1 MVGTP
6 RAVEARCPEE
16 ALRRREARAAV
27 AKGSVV
33 AMDLGINLGY
43 WGTTGTDD
51 LAAMK
56 ELTSAADGA
65 GYRVAWLA
73 EAYGSDVPSL
83 AAYLSAFT
91 THLEWGS
98 AVFQI
103 PARTPAMAA
112 MTAATLDRI
121 TGGRFRL
128 GLGVSGPQVSEGW
141 HGVRFDS
148 PLGRTREYVDIIRL
162 AFDRKNVEY
171 PGRHFELPLP
181 DGPGKALRLLLL
193 PERPQVPIYLASI
206 GPKNMELT
214 GEIADGWLGIF
225 VSPEHLPEQLEQLR
239 TGRTRAGHA
248 HGSLDGFDVAAQVG
262 LSLADDLDTGADRLR
277 ANAALYVGGMGSRK
291 KNFYNALARRMG
303 FGEAAQQV
311 QDLFL
316 DRKHRDAAMAVPR
329 DFIDRT
335 ALIGPREHIAERL
348 HAYAAAGVTTLSVSP
363 AGDTLE
369 ERISAVRTLADIMDA
384 EGLR

>member
-1 MVGTP
+1 
-6 RAVEARCPEE
+6 
-16 ALRRREARAAV
+16 
-27 AKGSVV
+27 
-33 AMDLGINLGY
+33 MDLGINLGY

-56 ELTSAADGA
+56 ELTKAADST
-65 GYRVAWLA
+65 GYRIAWLA

-91 THLEWGS
+91 TNLEWGA

-103 PARTPAMAA
+103 PARAPAMAA
-112 MTAATLDRI
+112 MTTATLDRI

-141 HGVRFDS
+141 YGVRFDK
-148 PLGRTREYVDIIRL
+148 PLARTREYVDIIRL
-162 AFDRKNVEY
+162 ALGRKNVEY
-171 PGRHFELPLP
+171 HGEHFELPLP
-181 DGPGKALRLLLL
+181 DGPGKALRLLLH
-193 PERPQVPIYLASI
+193 PERSQVPIYLAAI

-225 VSPEHLPEQLEQLR
+225 VSPEHVPEQLEQLR
-239 TGRTRAGHA
+239 AGRRKAGHA
-248 HGSLDGFDVAAQVG
+248 DGSLDGFDVAAQVG
-262 LSLADDLDTGADRLR
+262 LSIADDLDTAADRLR

-303 FGEAAQQV
+303 FEEAAQEV
-311 QDLFL
+311 QDLYL
-316 DRKHRDAAMAVPR
+316 QRKHRDAAMAVPR

-335 ALIGPREHIAERL
+335 ALIGPKEHIAERL
-348 HAYAAAGVTTLSVSP
+348 HAYADAGVTTLSVSP
-363 AGDTLE
+363 AGDSLP
-369 ERISAVRTLADIMDA
+369 ERIAALHTLAEVMDA

>member
-1 MVGTP
+1 
-6 RAVEARCPEE
+6 
-16 ALRRREARAAV
+16 
-27 AKGSVV
+27 
-33 AMDLGINLGY
+33 MDLGINLGY
-43 WGTTGTDD
+43 WGTAGTDD
-51 LAAMK
+51 LTVMK
-56 ELTSAADGA
+56 ELTQAADNA
-65 GYRVAWLA
+65 GYRIAWLA

-91 THLEWGS
+91 TNLEWGS

-103 PARTPAMAA
+103 PARTPAMTA
-112 MTAATLDRI
+112 MTAATLDKI

-141 HGVRFDS
+141 HGVRFDK
-148 PLGRTREYVDIIRL
+148 PLERTREYVDIIRL
-162 AFDRKNVEY
+162 AFGRKNVEY
-171 PGRHFELPLP
+171 HGEHFELPLP

-193 PERPQVPIYLASI
+193 PERAQVPIYLAAI

-225 VSPEHLPEQLEQLR
+225 VSPEYLPEQLKQLR
-239 TGRTRAGHA
+239 AGREKSGHA
-248 HGSLDGFDVAAQVG
+248 DGSLEGFDIVANAG
-262 LSLADDLDTGADRLR
+262 LSIADDLDTAANRLR
-277 ANAALYVGGMGSRK
+277 GNAALYVGGMGSRK

-303 FGEAAQQV
+303 FEAEAQQV

-316 DRKHRDAAMAVPR
+316 DRKHREAAMAVPR

-335 ALIGPREHIAERL
+335 SLIGPREHIAERL
-348 HAYAAAGVTTLSVSP
+348 HAYADAGVTTVSVSP
-363 AGDTLE
+363 VGDSLPD
-369 ERISAVRTLADIMDA
+369 RIAALHTVAEIMDE

>member
-1 MVGTP
+1 
-6 RAVEARCPEE
+6 
-16 ALRRREARAAV
+16 
-27 AKGSVV
+27 
-33 AMDLGINLGY
+33 MDLGINLGY
-43 WGTTGTDD
+43 WGTAGTDD

-56 ELTSAADGA
+56 ELCKAADQT
-65 GYRVAWLA
+65 GYRIAWLA

-91 THLEWGS
+91 NNLEWGS

-112 MTAATLDRI
+112 MTAATLDKI

-141 HGVRFDS
+141 HGVRFDD

-162 AFDRKNVEY
+162 AFGRKNVEY
-171 PGRHFELPLP
+171 HGKHFELPLP

-193 PERPQVPIYLASI
+193 PERPQVPIYLAAI
-206 GPKNMELT
+206 GPRNMELT

-225 VSPEHLPEQLEQLR
+225 VSPEHLPEQLQQLR
-239 TGRTRAGHA
+239 AGRAKAGHA
-248 HGSLDGFDVAAQVG
+248 DGSLDGFDIAASAG
-262 LSLADDLDTGADRLR
+262 LSIADDLDTGADRLR
-277 ANAALYVGGMGSRK
+277 DNAALYIGGMGSRK

-303 FGEAAQQV
+303 FEDAAQQV
-311 QDLFL
+311 QDLYL
-316 DRKHRDAAMAVPR
+316 DRKHRDAAAAVPR

-335 ALIGPREHIAERL
+335 ALIGPREHIAQRL
-348 HAYAAAGVTTLSVSP
+348 HAYAEAGVTTLNVSP
-363 AGDTLE
+363 AGDNLP
-369 ERISAVRTLADIMDA
+369 ERIASLHTLADIMDT